1 MRIIIRHIPPPDE
14 LRSAAVR
21 RIHLDHQP
29 VVNHLHHVALLFV
42 AEAAPPR
49 DRVPLFQTA
58 ATAGRGG
65 MLGDKHRMSAHRGLL
80 TVIRNLRRGQPTGD
94 KVRRVL
100 VDNLRTLIKQYCR
113 SFTPRRKRER
123 KVERC
128 RRANRFSM
136 GTIRIPTSPVFE

>member
-14 LRSAAVR
+14 LQSAAVR

-65 MLGDKHRMSAHRGLL
+65 MLGDKHRMAAHGRLL
-80 TVIRNLRRGQPTGD
+80 TVVCGLRRCKAFSD
-94 KVRRVL
+94 KIGGMLVIAVGVL
-100 VDNLRTLIKQYCR
+100 AAVLKL
-113 SFTPRRKRER
+113 P
-123 KVERC
+123 
-128 RRANRFSM
+128 
-136 GTIRIPTSPVFE
+136 